1 MPPQGGDHPT
11 RQAPIGTGQFQST
24 PPHGRR
30 PCAGR
35 LVGNA
40 LHGFNPRLRTG
51 GDGIWASMTRTPGSF
66 NPRLRTGGDQICR
79 HESTHRGGFNPR
91 LRTGGDSASVPKQQ
105 APQTVSIHASAREAT
120 PGGRVWPAWNN
131 GFNPRLRTGGD
142 STGMSP
148 GKNISSFNP
157 RLRTGGDAWVLA
169 NASA

>member
-66 NPRLRTGGDQICR
+66 NPRLRTGGDPSPPSGAAAAAC
-79 HESTHRGGFNPR
+79 FNPR
-91 LRTGGDSASVPKQQ
+91 LRTGGDTSSK
-105 APQTVSIHASAREAT
+105 TSSH
-120 PGGRVWPAWNN
+120 
-131 GFNPRLRTGGD
+131 RL
-142 STGMSP
+142 
-148 GKNISSFNP
+148 SSFNP
-157 RLRTGGDAWVLA
+157 RLRTGGDGVTPRAFKRQRSVSIH
-169 NASA
+169 ASAREATTDGEHPPRVQSSFNPRLRTGGDPHHQGERC